1 MAAQR
6 KRRRSPRSRPAGRS
20 AAPAAAAPWVAAVVP
35 VYNEE
40 HTLAAVL
47 AALQETPGIGQVVV
61 VSDGSTD
68 GTAALARAMGVTT
81 VELRQNRGKGLA
93 MAAGVAHTGAPVIL
107 FVDGD
112 ITGLEPELL
121 ARLIAPVVAGELA
134 MHVGVRHRGVLVNA
148 AHRRT
153 GPLLSGIRCLR
164 REVFASVPARYL
176 RGYRVETAL
185 NWVCRRLGLPVGI
198 LVLDGLEHRK
208 KEAKRGF
215 LAGASQRIAMYASVF
230 AAWLRLT
237 LTAPLPRPAA
247 APPRRPALSPEP
259 GTARTLAR
267 PTAERRR

>member
-1 MAAQR
+1 VAAHR

-20 AAPAAAAPWVAAVVP
+20 AAPPAAAPWVAAVVP

-47 AALQETPGIGQVVV
+47 AALQETAGIDDVVV

-68 GTAALARAMGVTT
+68 GTAALARAMGATT
-81 VELRQNRGKGLA
+81 VELRHNHGKGMA

-121 ARLIAPVVAGELA
+121 RALIAPVVAGELA

-164 REVFASVPARYL
+164 RELFASVPARYL

-185 NWVCRRLGLPVGI
+185 NWICRHLALPVGI
-198 LVLDGLEHRK
+198 LVLEGLEHRK

-230 AAWLRLT
+230 AAWLRLV
-237 LTAPLPRPAA
+237 LTDPLPRPVPAA
-247 APPRRPALSPEP
+247 APRPALSPEP
-259 GTARTLAR
+259 GTARTVVG
-267 PTAERRR
+267 PTSERRR